1 MADIAKLN
9 KQTNKIMKIIILEL
23 SNLSTIL
30 NYNVFFSLVVSIEN
44 NILYFKQSFKKKKKI
59 KIFFENVT
67 SPSTAT
73 SPNTGSFK

>member
-67 SPSTAT
+67 SPSPAT